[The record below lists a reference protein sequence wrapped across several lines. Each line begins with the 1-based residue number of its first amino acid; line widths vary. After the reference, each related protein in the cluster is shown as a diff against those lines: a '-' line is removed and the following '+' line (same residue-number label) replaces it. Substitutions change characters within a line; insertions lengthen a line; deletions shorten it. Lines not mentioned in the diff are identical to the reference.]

1 MRSHHNDDQMAPPSR
16 SAGTRSGG
24 GGCVG
29 EAKSRVA
36 VTPLI
41 VNTLEPVAA
50 ASWAGVMEL
59 IRVMSGLFTA
69 ALYTRTVARTT
80 RLPAVTES
88 WIALLGTLPRRAA
101 RPTM

>member
-1 MRSHHNDDQMAPPSR
+1 M
-16 SAGTRSGG
+16 
-24 GGCVG
+24 
-29 EAKSRVA
+29 A

-59 IRVMSGLFTA
+59 IRAMSELYAA